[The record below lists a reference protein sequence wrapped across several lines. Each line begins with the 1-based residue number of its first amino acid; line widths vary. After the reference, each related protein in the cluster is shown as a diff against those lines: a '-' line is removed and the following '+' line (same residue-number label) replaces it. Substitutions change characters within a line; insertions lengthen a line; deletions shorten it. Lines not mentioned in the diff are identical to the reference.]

1 MSWQAVAALKQ
12 QIPLLDYLQGQDWKP
27 VRRIAGGKVMGVCPL
42 HADHQPSFLLDP
54 NKNLFYCYG
63 CGRGGDLIRFAELY
77 HGVRFAEAMALL
89 RRWSGASTL
98 RQDVTTFCQVQ
109 LHRHPEAT
117 VYLQQRGLHQAEV
130 IEEFRIGYAPG
141 RCLRAWLTTLGY
153 PLERLQQAGLV
164 NAEGHDTFSRR
175 IVFPLEDNLYGRS
188 IGGAVPHRFLP
199 GGKGGLYG
207 WDKVKDCRDLIL
219 VEGMFDLAVLWQA
232 GFRNVTCALGNHLNA
247 LQIGQL
253 CDGTLRTVYL
263 AFDADANGSGQQAAL
278 RLAQRLRLEG
288 VCTRRV
294 RLPDGHDPNRFFV
307 GGGDARAF
315 QCLLQE
321 ASL

>member
-1 MSWQAVAALKQ
+1 MSWQAVSALKQ

-42 HADHQPSFLLDP
+42 HADRQPSFLLDL

-89 RRWSGASTL
+89 RRWSGASAL
-98 RQDVTTFCQVQ
+98 LQDVITFCQMQ
-109 LHRHPEAT
+109 LHRHPQA
-117 VYLQQRGLHQAEV
+117 VAYLQQRGLHQAEV
-130 IEEFRIGYAPG
+130 IEELRIGYAPG

-153 PLERLQQAGLV
+153 PLERLERSGLV
-164 NAEGHDTFSRR
+164 NTEGHDTFNRR
-175 IVFPLEDNLYGRS
+175 IVFPVENNLYGRS
-188 IGGAVPHRFLP
+188 IGGAAPHRFLP

-207 WDKVKDCRDLIL
+207 WEKVKGCPELIL

-232 GFRNVTCALGNHLNA
+232 GFHNTTCALGNHLNA
-247 LQIGQL
+247 LQIRQL
-253 CDGTLRTVYL
+253 CDDNRRIVYL
-263 AFDADANGSGQQAAL
+263 AFDSDANGSGQQAAL
-278 RLAQRLRLEG
+278 RLAQRLHTEG
-288 VCTRRV
+288 VSARRV
-294 RLPDGHDPNRFFV
+294 HLPDGDDPNRFFV
-307 GGGDARAF
+307 GGGDACAF